1 MSEFPPFDYTF
12 HNPALLQ
19 NALTHSSYANENRD
33 RGVRSNERLE
43 FLGDS
48 VLGLICARY
57 IYSEYKNLPEGE
69 LTKLRAA
76 VVCESSLYE
85 FACQIG
91 LGQRLLLGR
100 GEKTGG
106 GSKRPSVLADA
117 VEAVLAAVYLDGGFD
132 AAEAFILEFIRQK
145 SESVVRSHATLDYK
159 TTLQEIVQK
168 NHEEVLSYR
177 LKSESG
183 PDHDKRFVMEVL
195 INSNVIAQGSGHSKK
210 LAEQAAAKAALE
222 LMGE

>member
-1 MSEFPPFDYTF
+1 MKARCMSLPARSGWVSGFCWAGAKRPAAAASAPPFWQT
-12 HNPALLQ
+12 PWRRCWRQ
-19 NALTHSSYANENRD
+19 SIWT
-33 RGVRSNERLE
+33 
-43 FLGDS
+43 
-48 VLGLICARY
+48 
-57 IYSEYKNLPEGE
+57 
-69 LTKLRAA
+69 
-76 VVCESSLYE
+76 
-85 FACQIG
+85 
-91 LGQRLLLGR
+91 
-100 GEKTGG
+100 
-106 GSKRPSVLADA
+106 
-117 VEAVLAAVYLDGGFD
+117 
-132 AAEAFILEFIRQK
+132 EAFILAFIREK